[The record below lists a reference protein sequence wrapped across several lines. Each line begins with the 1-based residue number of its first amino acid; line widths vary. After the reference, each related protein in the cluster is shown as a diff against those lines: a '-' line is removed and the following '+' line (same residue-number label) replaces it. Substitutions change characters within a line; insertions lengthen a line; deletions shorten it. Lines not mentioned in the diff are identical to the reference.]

1 MQEVENHPEQEDKLY
16 LIQKY
21 MELKDKARDKIIN
34 SFIPSTPKAVPFAE
48 QLKFFKDD
56 SLTRL
61 LRCGNRSGKT
71 FSTMRDL
78 AWKITRTHPYRKKW
92 RMPYELSRKK
102 EFWIAGPSYDFVDS
116 TMWEMYLKN
125 FIPDWYYTDDEGK
138 EMITYTNMHHIDTIT
153 FRNGDTIEC
162 KSYSQSDLAVM
173 GRAIDD
179 LTIDEMPRS
188 LKLLSELITR
198 TLDRDGEV
206 TMGFTP
212 IVEDVEIK
220 NYLDESPT
228 VSKHSWSLVANPH
241 YRDNPERLQRAMDE
255 WANLPEQERNTRIKG
270 DWYYERKGGRVFEGL
285 KWEIIDDFR
294 VPHEW
299 RRARI
304 VDPAAHV
311 TGFTEWAEDPVNN
324 KWICINAVEF
334 KWKDKLATDKM
345 LIEAME
351 RYKPYKG
358 FIYTLSLYD
367 NAEAWFG
374 SEGAKVGFT
383 PCMLKNR
390 VAAINELKR
399 NISSGRLAV
408 FRHAGKLLVDQTEDY
423 HFKPDGT
430 INKKNDH
437 ALDTAMYFS
446 RQIPAKSQIPA
457 RQLTEKDYIKAQ
469 FFDNEAKKDK
479 EPPPLKMN
487 PRKASYVRKFIRRT
501 SR

>member
-1 MQEVENHPEQEDKLY
+1 MTVEENIDDIDKDD
-16 LIQKY
+16 LIQMY
-21 MELKDKARDKIIN
+21 LELKSDAKDKILS
-34 SFIPSTPKAVPFAE
+34 SFIPSKPKAKPFAE
-48 QLKFFKDD
+48 QLKFFKDTA
-56 SLTRL
+56 LTRL

-71 FSTMRDL
+71 FSTMREL
-78 AWKITRTHPYRKKW
+78 AWKLTRTHPYRKKW
-92 RMPYELSRKK
+92 RYDYNQSKK
-102 EFWIAGPSYDFVDS
+102 MEFWMAGPSYDFVDS
-116 TMWEMYLKN
+116 TMWEMYLRN
-125 FIPDWYYTDDEGK
+125 FIPDWYYTGDDGK

-153 FRNGDTIEC
+153 FRNGDTLEC
-162 KSYSQSDLAVM
+162 KSYSQSDLAIM

-212 IVEDVEIK
+212 IIEDIEIK
-220 NYLDESPT
+220 NYLEDSTT

-255 WANLPEQERNTRIKG
+255 WANLPEQERNTRIRG
-270 DWYYERKGGRVFEGL
+270 DWYFERKGGRVFEGL
-285 KWEIIDDFR
+285 DWEVVEDFS

-299 RRARI
+299 RRARV

-311 TGFTEWAEDPVNN
+311 TGFTEWAEDP
-324 KWICINAVEF
+324 KTHQWICINAVEF
-334 KWKDKLATDKM
+334 KWKEKLATDRM

-351 RYKPYKG
+351 RYKPYPG

-374 SEGAKVGFT
+374 SEGSKVGFI

-390 VAAINELKR
+390 MAAINELKKMV
-399 NISSGRLAV
+399 NGKRLVA
-408 FRHAGKLLVDQTEDY
+408 FKNAAKLLIMQTKEY

-437 ALDTAMYFS
+437 ALDCAMYFS
-446 RQIPAKSQIPA
+446 RQIPNKSQIPIKVM
-457 RQLTEKDYIKAQ
+457 TEKDYLKAQ
-469 FFDNEAKKDK
+469 HFDKMEKQDK
-479 EPPPLKMN
+479 EPPISK
-487 PRKASYVRKFIRRT
+487 KATLIRHYYRRT
-501 SR
+501 AR